1 MLQAG
6 LEGAAL
12 GLELISLRQ
21 AIDQL
26 ELRFARLSLEFD
38 QSECWDYEGANSAID
53 WIRINCKMTSNAV
66 SDRIAVSEHEADLV
80 ESIQAMD
87 AGEIGFAH
95 LAVLARTANVVGD
108 SFDEADL
115 LGLAK
120 ESSPG
125 KLHYNCLH
133 YRHAINAE
141 AYAEDQAGQAHTR
154 TVHMS
159 TGSDGC
165 LFITGCSTRSEA
177 LWFAMRWNHWRDRPE
192 PTTTACVLSV
202 TPTPSSSWPATTRRS
217 RCR

>member
-1 MLQAG
+1 
-6 LEGAAL
+6 
-12 GLELISLRQ
+12 
-21 AIDQL
+21 
-26 ELRFARLSLEFD
+26 
-38 QSECWDYEGANSAID
+38 
-53 WIRINCKMTSNAV
+53 
-66 SDRIAVSEHEADLV
+66 
-80 ESIQAMD
+80 MD

-165 LFITGCSTRSEA
+165 LFITGLLDPVGGAVVRNA
-177 LWFAMRWNHWRDRPE
+177 LEPLARPSG
-192 PTTTACVLSV
+192 ADDHRLL
-202 TPTPSSSWPATTRRS
+202 TTRTLAFWLRICQPGRQGLIFLLANIRPMGYPGQAGRRTMS
-217 RCR
+217 FLSDTHLTHIDVPTSMSLRGRNAVGTDALAAIPALAWRRAR